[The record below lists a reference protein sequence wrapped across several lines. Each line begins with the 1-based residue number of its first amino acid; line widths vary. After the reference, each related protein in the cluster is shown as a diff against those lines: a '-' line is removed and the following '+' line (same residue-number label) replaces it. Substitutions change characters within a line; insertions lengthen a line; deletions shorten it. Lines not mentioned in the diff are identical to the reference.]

1 MKDEIKART
10 INPSDTESGNLIF
23 SGGTIPITPAM
34 AICVDKKEYD
44 RLKTLDENVKKWLS
58 ELKKIKTDL
67 DEQQDDPDCP
77 MSRKIASQIKKLES
91 LYK

>member
-1 MKDEIKART
+1 M
-10 INPSDTESGNLIF
+10 TEQVS
-23 SGGTIPITPAM
+23 
-34 AICVDKKEYD
+34 VDKETYDLLKDLNLLCEYNGISLKGLKQEYE
-44 RLKTLDENVKKWLS
+44 RLKRLDENVKKWLS

-91 LYK
+91 LYDER